1 MEKQKV
7 TILYD
12 AVEDQHQEEAKSR
25 GEKLTPL
32 VCEEIERVLAKRGH
46 SVSRLAAV
54 SDPIAFINQLAKDR
68 GEVIFNVCESLDG
81 VNQQEQNVAAVLE
94 LIRRPYTGTPAIG
107 LSLAQDKALTKKI
120 LQFHG
125 IRTPKFMVMH
135 AGALEHA
142 DSLSFPLIVKP
153 SNEDASIGID
163 AGAVV
168 HDLKELMERI
178 SFVQT
183 EFGAPALVEEFIDG
197 RELYV
202 GVLEGERPEPLPIL
216 EWDFSRLPKGTP
228 RIASSEAKWENDN
241 PVYRNAPEIFPD
253 DLPDEV
259 VKAIGDT
266 AVEAF
271 KLLKLRDYGRID
283 MRLRRLNEDSRKQKK
298 KPKRKANNGNGGHES
313 ELQDWEFH
321 VIEVNPNPHLASN
334 GELSLAARQKG
345 MTYPDL
351 IEGIL
356 GRALARLAR

>member
-1 MEKQKV
+1 M
-7 TILYD
+7 
-12 AVEDQHQEEAKSR
+12 DQSAETGQIAGSGGAGHGAGAQEE
-25 GEKLTPL
+25 
-32 VCEEIERVLAKRGH
+32 
-46 SVSRLAAV
+46 
-54 SDPIAFINQLAKDR
+54 Q
-68 GEVIFNVCESLDG
+68 
-81 VNQQEQNVAAVLE
+81 
-94 LIRRPYTGTPAIG
+94 
-107 LSLAQDKALTKKI
+107 
-120 LQFHG
+120 
-125 IRTPKFMVMH
+125 
-135 AGALEHA
+135 ALEDGMIEDVQQGGSEGECRDSRHSAVAEGHGQSEAGYHDANIFDGRIGEQPFDVLLDNREEHADHGGDAADGHHA

-356 GRALARLAR
+356 GRALARPAR